1 MDQQPNHRLRISQ
14 IRRAA
19 RLILEIKRATRRLES
34 IVEEDFVDSDAETVI
49 LEDCEPDTEEPIPT
63 LVPIKREKA
72 AAIDV
77 RRY

>member
-1 MDQQPNHRLRISQ
+1 MDQQPNLRLLISQ
-14 IRRAA
+14 IRHAA
-19 RLILEIKRATRRLES
+19 RLIREITQATRRRES

-49 LEDCEPDTEEPIPT
+49 LEDSEVEQPIPT

-72 AAIDV
+72 ATIDV